1 MIKFGTVYQDSA
13 LAHFKI
19 IKILRE
25 LQKNDTTSTNYNS
38 SIWLLF
44 KEMKEDLLEHNLYM
58 EYLNQEIVNI
68 EELDYHH
75 LKLVFPKYGSL
86 SKNAMEEYC
95 DIIKKEKGEFVE
107 WVKTRKG
114 K

>member
-44 KEMKEDLLEHNLYM
+44 KEM
-58 EYLNQEIVNI
+58 
-68 EELDYHH
+68 
-75 LKLVFPKYGSL
+75 
-86 SKNAMEEYC
+86 
-95 DIIKKEKGEFVE
+95 
-107 WVKTRKG
+107 
-114 K
+114 

>member
-58 EYLNQEIVNI
+58 
-68 EELDYHH
+68 
-75 LKLVFPKYGSL
+75 
-86 SKNAMEEYC
+86 
-95 DIIKKEKGEFVE
+95 
-107 WVKTRKG
+107 
-114 K
+114 